1 MHEDMSDTED
11 LPLLQ
16 DMSGTEDLPL
26 LEEISDMKEEEKG
39 KFDQQAFYRAWK
51 HYHNPLS

>member
-51 HYHNPLS
+51 HYQNPLS